1 MIVACEKNIDCAIV
15 GVYDDSCLMNG
26 KHLQGRLARRWND
39 DVSGV
44 MTSVAGENLAQ
55 SAACC
60 CASEC

>member
-1 MIVACEKNIDCAIV
+1 
-15 GVYDDSCLMNG
+15 MNG

-60 CASEC
+60 CASECWQMIMGEESSRCHWT